1 MELNISNIDYS
12 IDNCEGRFI
21 IKHYSDDFISRTPYK
36 SKENLMS
43 VIFNKSWVIN
53 DKYKYLVESYK
64 GFPLV
69 TTSYN
74 TTNTNTP
81 DVLIQIAT
89 INPKDMIGVVE
100 YINEEYIVVHIWN
113 PVYYDLINDNTRIR
127 FDVAVKNNGNEVYV
141 MRMSLGEEI

>member
-1 MELNISNIDYS
+1 MELNISNIDYN
-12 IDNCEGRFI
+12 INNCEGRFI
-21 IKHYSDDFISRTPYK
+21 IKHYSESFISRTPYK

-43 VIFNKSWVIN
+43 VIFNKSWIN
-53 DKYKYLVESYK
+53 DRYNYLVEAYK

-74 TTNTNTP
+74 TTDTNIP
-81 DVLIQIAT
+81 EIVMKMSV

-100 YINEEYIVVHIWN
+100 YINEEYIIIHLWN
-113 PVYYDLINDNTRIR
+113 PVYYDLINDNTRIK
-127 FDVAVKNNGNEVYV
+127 FDVVKNNGNEVYV

>member
-43 VIFNKSWVIN
+43 VIFNKSWMLN
-53 DKYKYLVESYK
+53 DKYKCLVEAYK

-69 TTSYN
+69 TTSYD
-74 TTNTNTP
+74 TNDTNLP
-81 DVLIQIAT
+81 DVLVQMAVM
-89 INPKDMIGVVE
+89 NPKDMIGVVE
-100 YINEEYIVVHIWN
+100 YINEEYIIIHLWN
-113 PVYYDLINDNTRIR
+113 PVYYDLINDNSRIR
-127 FDVAVKNNGNEVYV
+127 FDVIKNNKEVHT